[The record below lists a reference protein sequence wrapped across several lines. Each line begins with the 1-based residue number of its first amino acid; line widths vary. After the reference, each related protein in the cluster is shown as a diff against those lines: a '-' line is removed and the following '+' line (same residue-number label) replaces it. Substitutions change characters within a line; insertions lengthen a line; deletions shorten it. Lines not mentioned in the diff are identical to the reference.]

1 MDKQIAGTAAQWEEV
16 VIAAIGRGLAQE
28 RVPKQTR
35 SRDRHAEILNAAV
48 RVFARDGIARARISD
63 IADEAGVPLS
73 SVYDYYAN
81 KEEIAYVVPIARMG
95 EFLQEFA
102 DKARQLVTA
111 RERLYLFLWLTVDFA
126 RRNQDWARTLYLEV
140 WPSVL
145 VEKTRVKDSLDDYG
159 RILLTLIRDGERC
172 VEWAPDSQLYQ
183 TVNIFIGSISQLIIT
198 WLLYKKPRN
207 LMKSTVPLVQR
218 LLSMLSPAPGT
229 VKAHPVL
236 SKSGLPL
243 TRERQKTQRADA
255 NDMLVSA
262 VEPHGPAGRG

>member
-1 MDKQIAGTAAQWEEV
+1 MDKPIASTGAQWEEV
-16 VIAAIGRGLAQE
+16 VVAATGRGLEQE

-48 RVFARDGIARARISD
+48 RVFARDGIARSRISD

-95 EFLQEFA
+95 EFFLEFA
-102 DKARQLVTA
+102 DKARQLSTA

-159 RILLTLIRDGERC
+159 RILLVLIRDGERSQ
-172 VEWAPDSQLYQ
+172 EWAPDPQPYQ
-183 TVNIFIGSISQLIIT
+183 TLNIFIGSISQLIIT
-198 WLLYKKPRN
+198 WLLYKKPSN
-207 LMKSTVPLVQR
+207 LMKATAPLVLR
-218 LLSMLSPAPGT
+218 LLSMLAPASSN
-229 VKAHPVL
+229 VKLQSALTEPA
-236 SKSGLPL
+236 LPIP
-243 TRERQKTQRADA
+243 RKRKKA
-255 NDMLVSA
+255 
-262 VEPHGPAGRG
+262 

>member
-1 MDKQIAGTAAQWEEV
+1 MDQPIASTDAQWEEV
-16 VIAAIGRGLAQE
+16 VVAATGRGLAQE

-48 RVFARDGIARARISD
+48 RVFARDGIARSRISD

-95 EFLQEFA
+95 EFFLEFA

-159 RILLTLIRDGERC
+159 RILLVLIRDGERSL
-172 VEWAPDSQLYQ
+172 EWAPDAQLYQ
-183 TVNIFIGSISQLIIT
+183 TLNIFIGSISQLIIT
-198 WLLYKKPRN
+198 WLLYKKPSN
-207 LMKSTVPLVQR
+207 LMKATAPLVQR
-218 LLSMLSPAPGT
+218 LLGMLAPAPGNME
-229 VKAHPVL
+229 VHPVRSESAL
-236 SKSGLPL
+236 ALP
-243 TRERQKTQRADA
+243 RKRRKA
-255 NDMLVSA
+255 
-262 VEPHGPAGRG
+262 

>member
-1 MDKQIAGTAAQWEEV
+1 MASTDAQWEEV
-16 VIAAIGRGLAQE
+16 VMAAIGRGRAQE
-28 RVPKQTR
+28 RAPKQTR

-95 EFLQEFA
+95 EFFSEFA
-102 DKARQLVTA
+102 GKARPFRTA
-111 RERLYLFLWLTVDFA
+111 RERLHLFLWLTVDFA

-145 VEKTRVKDSLDDYG
+145 VEKTRVKQSLDDYG
-159 RILLTLIRDGERC
+159 RILLALIRDGERS
-172 VEWAPDSQLYQ
+172 VEWSPDPQLYQ
-183 TVNIFIGSISQLIIT
+183 TVTIFIGSISQLIIT

-207 LMKSTVPLVQR
+207 LMKATLPLVQR
-218 LLSMLSPAPGT
+218 LLSILESAPGDMKLPRHAGQST
-229 VKAHPVL
+229 RSRDPVAAQRRA
-236 SKSGLPL
+236 
-243 TRERQKTQRADA
+243 TRAA
-255 NDMLVSA
+255 
-262 VEPHGPAGRG
+262 

>member
-1 MDKQIAGTAAQWEEV
+1 MDKPIASTDAQWEEV
-16 VIAAIGRGLAQE
+16 VVAATGRGLAQE

-48 RVFARDGIARARISD
+48 RVFARDGIARSRISD

-95 EFLQEFA
+95 EFFLEFA
-102 DKARQLVTA
+102 EKARQLATA

-159 RILLTLIRDGERC
+159 RILLVLIRDGERAF
-172 VEWAPDSQLYQ
+172 EWAPDPHLYQ
-183 TVNIFIGSISQLIIT
+183 TLNIFIGSISQLIIT
-198 WLLYKKPRN
+198 WLLYKKPSN
-207 LMKSTVPLVQR
+207 LMKATAPLVQR
-218 LLSMLSPAPGT
+218 LLSMLAPAPGKMESHS
-229 VKAHPVL
+229 VLSEPVL
-236 SKSGLPL
+236 PLP
-243 TRERQKTQRADA
+243 RKRKKA
-255 NDMLVSA
+255 
-262 VEPHGPAGRG
+262 